1 MNFFTLLSGW
11 ERKKTLLTPTPV
23 GKVLPVM
30 QDTTTSS
37 AKTYY
42 GNVLAI
48 TENNGYN
55 DSDFFAIVWDEEDQ
69 RVKSIEDGTTRFA
82 APSKYH
88 KADAS
93 PEVRAKADNWLRTVH
108 LPPLAKQ
115 SLIKQR
121 TSLANLQF
129 GEQVVIVKGRKFP
142 IGTKGEV
149 FGVYANQFYRDYSRK
164 GWAIQIKRFD
174 PKSKNVGIRLSDG
187 SRIFTSLANVERL
200 SIAIPTEEEISREV
214 KSLAS
219 HGVTSIFSGWFAFSL
234 YA

>member
-1 MNFFTLLSGW
+1 
-11 ERKKTLLTPTPV
+11 
-23 GKVLPVM
+23 M
-30 QDTTTSS
+30 QDTTTTN

-42 GNVLAI
+42 GSVLAT

-69 RVKSIEDGTTRFA
+69 CVKSISDGTTRFA
-82 APSKYH
+82 APPKYH
-88 KADAS
+88 RADAS
-93 PEVRAKADNWLRTVH
+93 PEIRAKADNWLRTVH

-129 GEQVVIVKGRKFP
+129 GEQVAIVKGRKYP

-164 GWAIQIKRFD
+164 TWAIQIKRFD
-174 PKSKNVGIRLSDG
+174 PKSKNVGIRLADG

>member
-1 MNFFTLLSGW
+1 M
-11 ERKKTLLTPTPV
+11 K
-23 GKVLPVM
+23 
-30 QDTTTSS
+30 DTTTTN

-42 GNVLAI
+42 GSVLAI
-48 TENNGYN
+48 TENNGIN

-69 RVKSIEDGTTRFA
+69 SVKSISDGTTRFA
-82 APSKYH
+82 APPKYH

-93 PEVRAKADNWLRTVH
+93 PEVRAKADDWLRTVH
-108 LPPLAKQ
+108 LPPLAKR

-121 TSLANLQF
+121 TSLANLRF
-129 GEQVVIVKGRKFP
+129 GEQVAIVKGRKYP

-164 GWAIQIKRFD
+164 TWAIQINTFD
-174 PKSKNVGIRLSDG
+174 PKSKNVGIRLADG

-200 SIAIPTEEEISREV
+200 SIAIPTEEEIAREAN
-214 KSLAS
+214 SLAS
-219 HGVTSIFSGWFAFSL
+219 HGVQSIFSGLFGFSL

>member
-1 MNFFTLLSGW
+1 MQNT
-11 ERKKTLLTPTPV
+11 TDT
-23 GKVLPVM
+23 KV
-30 QDTTTSS
+30 

-42 GNVLAI
+42 GNVLAT

-69 RVKSIEDGTTRFA
+69 CVKSIADGTTRFA
-82 APSKYH
+82 APPKYH
-88 KADAS
+88 NADAS
-93 PEVRAKADNWLRTVH
+93 PEVRAKADKWLRTVH

-129 GEQVVIVKGRKFP
+129 GEQVMIVKGRKYP

-174 PKSKNVGIRLSDG
+174 PKSKNVGIRLQDG

-200 SIAIPTEEEISREV
+200 SIEIPTEEEITREAN
-214 KSLAS
+214 KLAS

-234 YA
+234 YAA

>member
-1 MNFFTLLSGW
+1 MNFFTLLNGG
-11 ERKKTLLTPTPV
+11 ERKKTLLTPATV

-30 QDTTTSS
+30 KDTTTSS

-42 GNVLAI
+42 GSVLAI

-69 RVKSIEDGTTRFA
+69 SVKSISDGTTRFA
-82 APSKYH
+82 APAKYH

-129 GEQVVIVKGRKFP
+129 GEQVAIVKGRKYP
-142 IGTKGEV
+142 VGTKGEV
-149 FGVYANQFYRDYSRK
+149 FGVYDNQFYRDYSRK

-200 SIAIPTEEEISREV
+200 SIAIPTENEIAREAN
-214 KSLAS
+214 SLAS
-219 HGVTSIFSGWFAFSL
+219 RGVQSIFSGWFAFSL